1 MTSRIENALITFS
14 KNIEA
19 VNQLA
24 DLDRGLIDQT
34 IQQLRERDAR
44 LLSANV
50 DNPRLLTGNTLANL
64 ENIRKNDSLRP
75 GFQALVNQSAVLL
88 ASYFASGVSQL
99 FRSAIAGALEHVPSK
114 GLEQHELK
122 FTVRDLKNMGGDIFE
137 AIPDLIAEGPGV
149 SFQDTKSIQRIFK
162 EYLNIEI
169 PRDEVTNDV
178 SVELA
183 LRHVLVHNGG
193 IVDRKCLRQTQ
204 ESLPR
209 TFRCDIKLGEAI
221 NFNTEEV
228 RAIGATMIEYVQ
240 RLANECGA
248 RLGAILNC

>member
-1 MTSRIENALITFS
+1 MGSRIDQAVVTFR

-19 VNQLA
+19 VNQFA

-34 IQQLRERDAR
+34 VQQLRERDAR
-44 LLSANV
+44 LLKANV
-50 DNPRLLTGNTLANL
+50 DNPRLLMGSTLTNL
-64 ENIRKNDSLRP
+64 ENIRRNDSLRP

-99 FRSAIAGALEHVPSK
+99 FRSAVAGALEDEPPLR
-114 GLEQHELK
+114 LEQHELK
-122 FTVRDLKNMGGDIFE
+122 FTVRDVKNMGGDILG
-137 AIPDLIAEGPGV
+137 ALPDLIAEGPGV

-162 EYLNIEI
+162 DYLDIDI

-193 IVDRKCLRQTQ
+193 IVDRKCLKQTE

-209 TFRCDIKLGEAI
+209 TFRSDIKLGEVI

-228 RAIGATMIEYVQ
+228 RAVGATMVEYVH
-240 RLANECGA
+240 RLADECEK
-248 RLGAILNC
+248 RY

>member
-1 MTSRIENALITFS
+1 MASRIQNALVTFS

-34 IQQLRERDAR
+34 IQQLKERDAR
-44 LLSANV
+44 LKTAKV
-50 DNPRLLTGNTLANL
+50 DNPRLLAGNTLTNL
-64 ENIRKNDSLRP
+64 ENIRRNDSLRP
-75 GFQALVNQSAVLL
+75 GFQAIVNQSAVLL
-88 ASYFASGVSQL
+88 ASYFASGVSQI
-99 FRSAIAGALEHVPSK
+99 FRSAIAGALEHGPSK
-114 GLEQHELK
+114 TLEQHELR
-122 FTVRDLKNMGGDIFE
+122 FTVRDVKHMGGDIID
-137 AIPDLIAEGPGV
+137 AIPDLIAEGPGM

-162 EYLNIEI
+162 DYLDIDI

-178 SVELA
+178 SMELA

-193 IVDRKCLRQTQ
+193 IVDRKCLRQTE

-209 TFRCDIKLGEAI
+209 TFRREIKLGQSI

-228 RAIGATMIEYVQ
+228 RAVAATMIEYVQ
-240 RLANECGA
+240 RLANGCES
-248 RLGAILNC
+248 RY

>member
-1 MTSRIENALITFS
+1 MASGIENALATFR
-14 KNIEA
+14 KNIDA

-44 LLSANV
+44 LMTANV
-50 DNPRLLTGNTLANL
+50 DNQRLLAGNTLTNL
-64 ENIRKNDSLRP
+64 ENIRNNDSLRP

-88 ASYFASGVSQL
+88 ASYFASGISQL
-99 FRSAIAGALEHVPSK
+99 FRNAIARALEHGPSR

-122 FTVRDLKNMGGDIFE
+122 FTVRDLKNMGGDIF
-137 AIPDLIAEGPGV
+137 AAVPDLIAEGPGL
-149 SFQDTKSIQRIFK
+149 SFQDTKSIQRVFK
-162 EYLNIEI
+162 DYLEIDI

-193 IVDRKCLRQTQ
+193 IVDRKCLRQP
-204 ESLPR
+204 EDSLPR
-209 TFRCDIKLGEAI
+209 TFRCDIRLGEAI
-221 NFNTEEV
+221 NFTTEEV
-228 RAIGATMIEYVQ
+228 RAVGATMIEYVQ
-240 RLANECGA
+240 RLANECES
-248 RLGAILNC
+248 RY

>member
-1 MTSRIENALITFS
+1 MTSGIENALVTFS

-44 LLSANV
+44 LMSANV

-75 GFQALVNQSAVLL
+75 GFQALVNQSVVLL

-99 FRSAIAGALEHVPSK
+99 FRSAIVGALEHVPSK

-122 FTVRDLKNMGGDIFE
+122 FTVRDLKNMGGEIFE
-137 AIPDLIAEGPGV
+137 AIPDLIAEGPGM

-162 EYLNIEI
+162 DYLDVDI
-169 PRDEVTNDV
+169 PRDEVTNV

-193 IVDRKCLRQTQ
+193 IVDRKCVRQTQ

-209 TFRCDIKLGEAI
+209 TFRRHIKLGEAI

-240 RLANECGA
+240 RLANECEK
-248 RLGAILNC
+248 RY

>member
-1 MTSRIENALITFS
+1 MASRIDNALATFT
-14 KNIEA
+14 KNIES

-44 LLSANV
+44 LQGAHVENARMLA
-50 DNPRLLTGNTLANL
+50 GNTLANL
-64 ENIRKNDSLRP
+64 ENIRRNDSLRP
-75 GFQALVNQSAVLL
+75 GFQALVNQSAVLC
-88 ASYFASGVSQL
+88 ASYFASGISQL
-99 FRSAIAGALEHVPSK
+99 FRSAIAGALEHGPSK

-122 FTVRDLKNMGGDIFE
+122 LTVRDLKNMGGEILE
-137 AIPDLIAEGPGV
+137 AIPDLIAEGPGM

-162 EYLNIEI
+162 DYLDVDI

-193 IVDRKCLRQTQ
+193 IVDRKCLRQTE
-204 ESLPR
+204 ESFPR
-209 TFRCDIKLGEAI
+209 TFRCSIALGESI
-221 NFNTEEV
+221 NFSTDEI
-228 RAIGATMIEYVQ
+228 RAMGATMIKYVE

-248 RLGAILNC
+248 RY

>member
-1 MTSRIENALITFS
+1 MDSRIENAVVTFS

-44 LLSANV
+44 LMTANV
-50 DNPRLLTGNTLANL
+50 DNPRLLVGNTLTNL
-64 ENIRKNDSLRP
+64 ENIRRNDSLRP

-99 FRSAIAGALEHVPSK
+99 FRSAIARALEHAPSK
-114 GLEQHELK
+114 ILEQHELK
-122 FTVRDLKNMGGDIFE
+122 FTVRDLKHMGGDIID
-137 AIPDLIAEGPGV
+137 AIPDLIAEGPGI

-162 EYLNIEI
+162 DYLEI
-169 PRDEVTNDV
+169 DIARDEVTNDV

-193 IVDRKCLRQTQ
+193 IVDRKCLRQTE

-209 TFRCDIKLGEAI
+209 TFRREIKLNQTI
-221 NFNTEEV
+221 SFNTEEV
-228 RAIGATMIEYVQ
+228 RAVGATMIEYVQ
-240 RLANECGA
+240 RLANECDS
-248 RLGAILNC
+248 RY

>member
-1 MTSRIENALITFS
+1 MAARIDDAVVTFL

-44 LLSANV
+44 LLKANV
-50 DNPRLLTGNTLANL
+50 DNPRMLAGNTLANL
-64 ENIRKNDSLRP
+64 ENIRRNDSLRP

-99 FRSAIAGALEHVPSK
+99 FRSALAAALEHGPSH

-122 FTVRDLKNMGGDIFE
+122 FTVRDLKNIGRDIFE

-162 EYLNIEI
+162 DYLGIDI

-193 IVDRKCLRQTQ
+193 IVDRKCLRQTD

-209 TFRCDIKLGEAI
+209 TFRCDIKLGESI

-228 RAIGATMIEYVQ
+228 RAVGATMIAYVQ
-240 RLANECGA
+240 RLANECQSQS
-248 RLGAILNC
+248 